1 MIEYNVSD
9 GLCVLQLNNP
19 PHNTLSFDLLSDLR
33 ASLGRAGDDESVTWI
48 LMCGKEETFST
59 GADIQLFE
67 AISGHQEA
75 REVSRRFQEAF
86 AEVEGSE
93 KPIAVFLAGRVMGCG
108 MELAAAC
115 HYRVCEPDAVFCM
128 PGVNLA
134 TMPCGGG
141 TQRLPRLVGPAMAL
155 DMLLTAGDVTS
166 TEAKEAGLV
175 DAICSPGDYE
185 SHVRAVFSAGTPW
198 RKTMD
203 ITDKITDAPDA
214 EMALAIAEGRI
225 GATRPEIVSPR
236 KITDSVRAAVELPPD
251 EGFARERE
259 AFASCMSA
267 PAARNKIYLLLA
279 TRKAGVIHSLATV
292 SPRPVATVGVIGM
305 GTVGAEVSR
314 AIAEHGYRVTIFD
327 EHQETLTAAIEWI
340 GTSLENRVSAGQM
353 TRAEAARL
361 RGRIVDINRWD
372 RLAEADIMI
381 EALHEDAA
389 LKRSAVKQLESVC
402 GEDVTIATNTS
413 ILPLDDLASVM
424 IHARRLI
431 GMHFFVPAHHAPL
444 VEIVRLAGT
453 GTGVVAGA
461 VDFAQSIGKTPVLV
475 ENRPGYIVSRMLVPY
490 MKEAFR
496 LLEEGAD
503 PRVIDGVIEG
513 FGFPKG
519 PLAMA
524 DAVGL
529 DVLIRADR
537 ELRNTYGHWELPSPI
552 AMGLLDAGYTGV
564 RSGAGVYKYSTG
576 NPKPYD
582 HGGAADIIR
591 AVREGGTAARGNIE
605 SPEIIQRLL
614 LRMINEAFAI
624 LGEKIVQQESDI
636 DLASVMAGGFPDF
649 HGGVLR
655 YARSLG
661 PLNIASRL
669 SKFARGFG
677 RRYTPCASL
686 KKWKEN

>member
-9 GLCVLQLNNP
+9 GLCFLQLNNP
-19 PHNTLSFDLLSDLR
+19 PHNTLSLDLLSDLR
-33 ASLGRAGDDESVTWI
+33 SSLGRAGGDESVTWI
-48 LMCGKEETFST
+48 VMCGKESNFST
-59 GADIQLFE
+59 GADIHLFE
-67 AISGHQEA
+67 AVSGHQEA
-75 REVSRRFQEAF
+75 CEVSRRFQEAF
-86 AEVEGSE
+86 AEVEASE
-93 KPIAVFLAGRVMGCG
+93 KPVAVFLTGRVMGCG
-108 MELAAAC
+108 IELAAAC
-115 HYRVCEPDAVFCM
+115 HYRVCAPDAVFCM

-155 DMLLTAGDVTS
+155 DMLLTAGEVTS
-166 TEAKEAGLV
+166 AEAKKAGLV
-175 DAICSPGDYE
+175 DAICGPGEFE
-185 SHVRAVFSAGTPW
+185 SHLRAVFSSGTQL
-198 RKTMD
+198 RNTIQ
-203 ITDKITDAPDA
+203 ITDKTSDAA
-214 EMALAIAEGRI
+214 GTEMALAIAEGRI
-225 GATRPEIVSPR
+225 GATRPEVVSPR
-236 KITDSVRAAVELPPD
+236 KITDSVRAAVERSPE
-251 EGFARERE
+251 EGFACERE
-259 AFASCMSA
+259 SFASCMST

-292 SPRPVATVGVIGM
+292 TPRPVTTIGVIGM

-314 AIAEHGYRVTIFD
+314 AIAEHGFRVTIFD

-340 GTSLENRVSAGQM
+340 GESLEKHVSAGQM
-353 TRAEAARL
+353 TRAAAARI

-372 RLAEADIMI
+372 RLAEADIII
-381 EALHEDAA
+381 EALHEDAT
-389 LKRSAVKQLESVC
+389 LKRNAVEKIESVC

-424 IHARRLI
+424 SHGKRLI
-431 GMHFFVPAHHAPL
+431 GMHFFTPAHHTPL
-444 VEIVRLAGT
+444 VEIIRLSGT

-461 VDFAQSIGKTPVLV
+461 VHFAQSIGKTPVLV

-529 DVLIRADR
+529 DALIRADR
-537 ELRNTYGHWELPSPI
+537 ELRNTYDHWELPSPI
-552 AMGLLDAGYTGV
+552 AMGFLDAGYSGV
-564 RSGAGVYKYSTG
+564 KSGAGVYKYRKG

-582 HGGAADIIR
+582 HGAAADIIR
-591 AVREGGTAARGNIE
+591 AVREGGTAPRRNIE

-636 DLASVMAGGFPDF
+636 DVASVMAGGFPDF

-669 SKFARGFG
+669 SKFAQGFG

-686 KKWKEN
+686 KNWKEN